1 MEYKDYRRDLAM
13 KQNTESDLASQ
24 SFESDP
30 NFPSLP
36 FGLQYMMKILPQ
48 ELDEPAIYLCGLPFC
63 DFRGQEKDLKG
74 HTISESHLKGYL
86 DVNGVLEDDEEDD
99 VKIQDLYQ
107 NAKYLHGGDTGRI
120 KGKNPKL
127 LIKRVIN
134 SFEYEVAISGYPT
147 CHRRFAQDILKEK
160 ARKLKNLT
168 EIVKLNMSRT
178 YSPYLCPE
186 LDLPLSNDSA
196 NGNLA
201 SNESHSGSST
211 NLLTEI
217 MDSSDAKIPSGTS
230 DEPEEEFKNMNSSRT
245 LDTSGGNVPDSD
257 TSPKNFPSAKNEQ
270 SEYNRFYK
278 AWRGLKIAPSPNDV
292 ITDPVGIFRKDMK
305 ELVLRNAAERKIEM
319 EKIETIVTKVCM
331 DEMCIHKYL
340 GGTIDD
346 IKMTENV
353 SERIL
358 NRLPYFF
365 MSPTDT
371 RWDRNLP
378 DTEKK

>member
-36 FGLQYMMKILPQ
+36 FGLQYVMKILPQ

-99 VKIQDLYQ
+99 VRIQDLYQ

-127 LIKRVIN
+127 LIKKVVN
-134 SFEYEVAISGYPT
+134 SLEYEVAISGYPT
-147 CHRRFAQDILKEK
+147 CHRQFAQDILKEK
-160 ARKLKNLT
+160 ARKIRNLT

-178 YSPYLCPE
+178 RSTT
-186 LDLPLSNDSA
+186 SNDSA

-201 SNESHSGSST
+201 SNESHSSQ
-211 NLLTEI
+211 
-217 MDSSDAKIPSGTS
+217 
-230 DEPEEEFKNMNSSRT
+230 T

-257 TSPKNFPSAKNEQ
+257 TSPKKFPSAMNEQ

-278 AWRGLKIAPSPNDV
+278 AWRQLKIAPSPNDV

>member
-86 DVNGVLEDDEEDD
+86 DVNGVLEDDEDN

-127 LIKRVIN
+127 LIKKVVN

-160 ARKLKNLT
+160 ARKIKNLT

-178 YSPYLCPE
+178 RSSA
-186 LDLPLSNDSA
+186 SNDST

-201 SNESHSGSST
+201 SNESHSGSTT
-211 NLLTEI
+211 NLSI
-217 MDSSDAKIPSGTS
+217 SSDAKVPSGTS
-230 DEPEEEFKNMNSSRT
+230 DEPEEILGKWEFFPNI
-245 LDTSGGNVPDSD
+245 GYQYVPDSD
-257 TSPKNFPSAKNEQ
+257 TSPKKFPSAKNEQ

-278 AWRGLKIAPSPNDV
+278 ALRELKIAPSSNDV

-305 ELVLRNAAERKIEM
+305 ELVLRNAAQRKIEM

>member
-36 FGLQYMMKILPQ
+36 FGLQYVMKILPQ

-86 DVNGVLEDDEEDD
+86 DVNGVLEDHEEDD
-99 VKIQDLYQ
+99 VRIQDLYQ

-127 LIKRVIN
+127 LIKKVVN

-147 CHRRFAQDILKEK
+147 CHRQFAQDILKEK
-160 ARKLKNLT
+160 ARKIRNLT

-178 YSPYLCPE
+178 RSTT
-186 LDLPLSNDSA
+186 SNDSA

-201 SNESHSGSST
+201 SNESHS
-211 NLLTEI
+211 
-217 MDSSDAKIPSGTS
+217 
-230 DEPEEEFKNMNSSRT
+230 SRT

-257 TSPKNFPSAKNEQ
+257 KSPKKFPSAKNEQ

-278 AWRGLKIAPSPNDV
+278 ALRELKIAPSSNDV

-346 IKMTENV
+346 IKMTENI

>member
-86 DVNGVLEDDEEDD
+86 DVNGVLEDDEEDN

-127 LIKRVIN
+127 LIKKVVN
-134 SFEYEVAISGYPT
+134 SLEYEVAISGYPT

-160 ARKLKNLT
+160 ARKIKNLT

-178 YSPYLCPE
+178 RSTT
-186 LDLPLSNDSA
+186 SNDSA

-201 SNESHSGSST
+201 SNESHSGSTT
-211 NLLTEI
+211 NLSI
-217 MDSSDAKIPSGTS
+217 SSDAKVPSGTS
-230 DEPEEEFKNMNSSRT
+230 DELEEKFKNRNSSRT

-278 AWRGLKIAPSPNDV
+278 AWRQLKIAPSPNDV

-305 ELVLRNAAERKIEM
+305 ELVLRNAAQRKIEM

>member
-36 FGLQYMMKILPQ
+36 FGLQYVMKILPQ

-86 DVNGVLEDDEEDD
+86 DVNGVLEDHEEDD
-99 VKIQDLYQ
+99 VRIQDLYQ

-127 LIKRVIN
+127 LIKKVVN

-147 CHRRFAQDILKEK
+147 CHRQFAQDILKEK
-160 ARKLKNLT
+160 ARKIRNLT

-178 YSPYLCPE
+178 RSTT
-186 LDLPLSNDSA
+186 SNDSA

-201 SNESHSGSST
+201 SNESHS
-211 NLLTEI
+211 
-217 MDSSDAKIPSGTS
+217 
-230 DEPEEEFKNMNSSRT
+230 SRT

-257 TSPKNFPSAKNEQ
+257 KSPKKFPSAKKEQ

-278 AWRGLKIAPSPNDV
+278 ALRELKIAPSSNDV

>member
-1 MEYKDYRRDLAM
+1 M

-36 FGLQYMMKILPQ
+36 FGLQYVMKILPQ

-86 DVNGVLEDDEEDD
+86 DVNGVLEDDEEDN

-127 LIKRVIN
+127 LIKKVVN

-147 CHRRFAQDILKEK
+147 CHRQFAQDILKEK
-160 ARKLKNLT
+160 ARKIRNLT

-178 YSPYLCPE
+178 RSTT
-186 LDLPLSNDSA
+186 SNDSA

-201 SNESHSGSST
+201 SNESHS
-211 NLLTEI
+211 
-217 MDSSDAKIPSGTS
+217 
-230 DEPEEEFKNMNSSRT
+230 SRT

-257 TSPKNFPSAKNEQ
+257 KSPKKFPSAKKEQ

-278 AWRGLKIAPSPNDV
+278 ALRELKIAPSSNDV

-305 ELVLRNAAERKIEM
+305 ELVLRNAAQRKIEM

-346 IKMTENV
+346 IKMTENI

>member
-1 MEYKDYRRDLAM
+1 M

-36 FGLQYMMKILPQ
+36 FGLQYVMKILPQ

-86 DVNGVLEDDEEDD
+86 DVNGVLEDHEEDD
-99 VKIQDLYQ
+99 VRIQDLYQ

-127 LIKRVIN
+127 LIKKVVN

-147 CHRRFAQDILKEK
+147 CHRQFAQDILKEK
-160 ARKLKNLT
+160 ARKIRNLT

-178 YSPYLCPE
+178 RSTT
-186 LDLPLSNDSA
+186 SNDSA

-201 SNESHSGSST
+201 SNESHS
-211 NLLTEI
+211 
-217 MDSSDAKIPSGTS
+217 
-230 DEPEEEFKNMNSSRT
+230 SRT

-257 TSPKNFPSAKNEQ
+257 KSPKKFPSAKKEQ

-278 AWRGLKIAPSPNDV
+278 ALRELKIAPSSNDV

>member
-36 FGLQYMMKILPQ
+36 FGLQYVMKILPQ

-86 DVNGVLEDDEEDD
+86 DVNGVLEDHEEDD
-99 VKIQDLYQ
+99 VRIQDLYQ

-127 LIKRVIN
+127 LIKKVVN

-147 CHRRFAQDILKEK
+147 CHRQFAQDILKEK
-160 ARKLKNLT
+160 ARKIRNLT

-178 YSPYLCPE
+178 RSTT
-186 LDLPLSNDSA
+186 SNDSA

-201 SNESHSGSST
+201 SNESHS
-211 NLLTEI
+211 
-217 MDSSDAKIPSGTS
+217 
-230 DEPEEEFKNMNSSRT
+230 SRT

-257 TSPKNFPSAKNEQ
+257 KSPKKFPSAKKEQ

-278 AWRGLKIAPSPNDV
+278 ALRELKIAPSSNDV

-331 DEMCIHKYL
+331 DEICFHKYL

-346 IKMTENV
+346 IKMTENI

>member
-1 MEYKDYRRDLAM
+1 M

-86 DVNGVLEDDEEDD
+86 DVNGVLEDDEENE
-99 VKIQDLYQ
+99 VKIQDLYR

-127 LIKRVIN
+127 LIKKVVN

-147 CHRRFAQDILKEK
+147 CHRRFTQDIVKEK
-160 ARKLKNLT
+160 ARKIKNLT

-178 YSPYLCPE
+178 RSTTI
-186 LDLPLSNDSA
+186 NDSA

-201 SNESHSGSST
+201 SNESHSGSTTSLSISSSDEPPKETFKIDNST
-211 NLLTEI
+211 NENLTSTERNSGLSISFTEKSTLPHGEKSLTEI
-217 MDSSDAKIPSGTS
+217 MDSSDAKVPSGTS
-230 DEPEEEFKNMNSSRT
+230 DEPEEKFKNMNSSRT
-245 LDTSGGNVPDSD
+245 LDTSGGNVPDFD

-278 AWRGLKIAPSPNDV
+278 AWRQLKIAPSPNDV

-305 ELVLRNAAERKIEM
+305 ELVRTER
-319 EKIETIVTKVCM
+319 
-331 DEMCIHKYL
+331 
-340 GGTIDD
+340 
-346 IKMTENV
+346 TERT
-353 SERIL
+353 ERIL

>member
-36 FGLQYMMKILPQ
+36 FGLQYVMKILPQ

-86 DVNGVLEDDEEDD
+86 DVNGVLEDHEEDD
-99 VKIQDLYQ
+99 VRIQDLYQ

-147 CHRRFAQDILKEK
+147 CHRQFAQDILKEK
-160 ARKLKNLT
+160 ARKIRNLT

-178 YSPYLCPE
+178 RSTT
-186 LDLPLSNDSA
+186 SNDSA

-201 SNESHSGSST
+201 SNESHS
-211 NLLTEI
+211 
-217 MDSSDAKIPSGTS
+217 
-230 DEPEEEFKNMNSSRT
+230 SRT

-257 TSPKNFPSAKNEQ
+257 KSPKKFPSAKKEQ

-278 AWRGLKIAPSPNDV
+278 ALRELKIAPSSNDV

-346 IKMTENV
+346 IKMTENI

>member
-1 MEYKDYRRDLAM
+1 M

-36 FGLQYMMKILPQ
+36 FGLQYVMKILPQ

-86 DVNGVLEDDEEDD
+86 DVNGVLEDHEEDD
-99 VKIQDLYQ
+99 VRIQDLYQ

-127 LIKRVIN
+127 LIKKVVN

-147 CHRRFAQDILKEK
+147 CHRQFAQDILKEK
-160 ARKLKNLT
+160 ARKIRNLT

-178 YSPYLCPE
+178 RSTT
-186 LDLPLSNDSA
+186 SNDSA

-201 SNESHSGSST
+201 SNESHS
-211 NLLTEI
+211 
-217 MDSSDAKIPSGTS
+217 
-230 DEPEEEFKNMNSSRT
+230 SRT

-257 TSPKNFPSAKNEQ
+257 KSPKKFPSAKKEQ

-278 AWRGLKIAPSPNDV
+278 ALRELKIAPSSNDV

-346 IKMTENV
+346 IKMTEDI

>member
-36 FGLQYMMKILPQ
+36 FGLQYVMKILPQ

-86 DVNGVLEDDEEDD
+86 DVNGVLEDHEEDD
-99 VKIQDLYQ
+99 VRIQDLYQ

-127 LIKRVIN
+127 LIKKVVN

-147 CHRRFAQDILKEK
+147 CHRQFAQDILKEK
-160 ARKLKNLT
+160 ARKIRNLT

-178 YSPYLCPE
+178 RSTT
-186 LDLPLSNDSA
+186 SNDSA

-201 SNESHSGSST
+201 SNESHS
-211 NLLTEI
+211 
-217 MDSSDAKIPSGTS
+217 
-230 DEPEEEFKNMNSSRT
+230 SRT

-257 TSPKNFPSAKNEQ
+257 KSPKKFPSAKKEQ

-278 AWRGLKIAPSPNDV
+278 ALRELKIAPSSNDV

-331 DEMCIHKYL
+331 DEMCLHKYL

-346 IKMTENV
+346 IKMTENI

>member
-36 FGLQYMMKILPQ
+36 FGLQYVMKILPQ

-86 DVNGVLEDDEEDD
+86 DVNGVLEDHEEDD
-99 VKIQDLYQ
+99 VRIQDLYQ

-127 LIKRVIN
+127 LIKKVVN

-147 CHRRFAQDILKEK
+147 CHRQFAQDILKEK
-160 ARKLKNLT
+160 ARKIRNLT

-178 YSPYLCPE
+178 RSTT
-186 LDLPLSNDSA
+186 SNDSA

-201 SNESHSGSST
+201 SNESHS
-211 NLLTEI
+211 
-217 MDSSDAKIPSGTS
+217 
-230 DEPEEEFKNMNSSRT
+230 SRT

-257 TSPKNFPSAKNEQ
+257 KSPKKFPSAKKEQ

-278 AWRGLKIAPSPNDV
+278 ALRELKIAPSSNDV

-346 IKMTENV
+346 IKMTENI